1 MLRDFGGGGNRLCCA
16 LVLFICQHEGQACKG
31 DQAGNKSGDESQ
43 LKEGGA
49 YGGDGDKY
57 CGDDKEQLLG
67 HCKYLQN
74 YFNVL
79 ALRAAGCPSKG
90 VFSFWR

>member
-1 MLRDFGGGGNRLCCA
+1 LLRDFGGGGNRLCCA
-16 LVLFICQHEGQACKG
+16 LVLFICQHEGQANHGYQTADK
-31 DQAGNKSGDESQ
+31 
-43 LKEGGA
+43 
-49 YGGDGDKY
+49 GGDKVQVEEGRADASNTHKH
-57 CGDDKEQLLG
+57 CGNDKEQLLG

-90 VFSFWR
+90 VFSF